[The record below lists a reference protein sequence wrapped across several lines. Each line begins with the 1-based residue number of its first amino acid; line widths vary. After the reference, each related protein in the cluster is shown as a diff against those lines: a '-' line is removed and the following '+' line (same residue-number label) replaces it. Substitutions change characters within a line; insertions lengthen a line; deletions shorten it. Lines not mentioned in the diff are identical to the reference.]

1 MMNHSS
7 SEQRRLVTALNERGL
22 WEKRHD
28 VCAECLKRPVASVS
42 ALSSDEIRKVTNDLN
57 SDERWG
63 WANFTDPQ
71 HRRILSICYQ
81 LGWTRF
87 HDRLGRM
94 VADSE
99 KLGRWLKYY
108 SAPKK
113 PLKQCTSAEVGQ
125 VIKAMECMLVNR
137 MK

>member
-1 MMNHSS
+1 MMNHSYP
-7 SEQRRLVTALNERGL
+7 EQRRLAAVLNVRGL

-28 VCAECLKRPVASVS
+28 ICSECLKRPVTSTA
-42 ALSSDEIRKVTNDLN
+42 ALSSDEARKVANDLS

-63 WANFTDPQ
+63 WANFADPQ
-71 HRRILSICYQ
+71 HRRVLSICYQ

-94 VADSE
+94 VANPE
-99 KLGRWLKYY
+99 RLGRWLKYY

-113 PLKQCTSAEVGQ
+113 PLKQCTPAEVGQ
-125 VIKAMECMLVNR
+125 VIKAMERMLVNR